1 MKAAPTLCVLAIAA
15 TMAAGGDFPPLY
27 NSEKDTNSLPLPP
40 AEAAASM
47 QLPPGFRAT
56 VFAAEPDV
64 QNPIAMT
71 WDGRG
76 RLWIAENYTYAERAL
91 RFDLGLRDRVLIF
104 EDKDN
109 DGHFDSRKVFTDDVQ
124 MLTSIEV
131 GHGGVWLMCPPRLLF
146 LPDRNGDDVP
156 DGPAETVLDGFTVA
170 RDNYHNFA
178 NGLRW
183 GPDGWLYGRC
193 GASCP
198 GLIGRPGTPD
208 ADRMPLLGGMW
219 RYHPARKIV
228 EVLNSG
234 TTNPWGHDW
243 TAEGEPFFV
252 NTVNGHLWHAI
263 PGAHFDRPHT
273 TDPNPSVYELID
285 LHADHWHFDTGKSWT
300 DSRDGKANNLGG
312 GHAHQGTMIYQGDNW
327 PAEYRGRLFTLNFH
341 GRRLN
346 QEILERNGSG
356 YVAHH
361 GQDFFLSADPWFR
374 GIDLSSGPDGGVFVL
389 DWSDTGECHDSTG
402 VHRTSGRIFKIT
414 YGEPRQKPFGD
425 MRKKSEA
432 ELVELHRSSNEWFVR
447 QARLTLAERAEEGAS
462 LGEAKAGLKKML
474 TDSDP
479 IMRLRVLLSLKVVGA
494 ADEILLRTQLRD
506 NDEHLRAWAIRLLTD
521 DWLLDGPLGPVS
533 QTPSE
538 IERVNRAADGLRLD
552 FTSLAKNDPSGLV
565 RLTLAS
571 TLQRLPVPQRADLAA
586 ALVTRTQDANDHNL
600 PLLVWYGLIPVA
612 NVDPSALVPVAAAC
626 EWPKTRRFIAR
637 RLAEDIEKNPQPIN
651 ELLNRVAASKSSVFQ
666 IDILSGV
673 GDALAGWRR
682 AKKPVAWDS
691 VQQALAGARDA
702 AVRDRLRELSAVF
715 GDGRALEEMR
725 RIALDGKSSLNARS
739 TALQSLIDSRPDDLR
754 AVCERLLNESHLNVV
769 AARGLAMF
777 DDPAIGGKLVQS
789 YNKFHFTERPQLLSI
804 LVSRKS
810 FAAALLSA
818 VSTGGI
824 PRADLSAFHVRQI
837 RSLDDPGLN
846 QTLTQVWGEL
856 RDSPDD
862 KRQTMARLKASL
874 TPEVLSK
881 ADKSRGRAVFGL
893 ACAVCHRLYG
903 EGAAVGPDLTG
914 SGRDNLDYLLEN
926 IVDPSAVVNADFRM
940 SIVKLKDGRV
950 LNGIV
955 AAKTDRTLTI
965 RSLTETLTIER
976 SEVVS
981 SETSAVSQMPEGLL
995 ESLSEQ
1001 QVRDIIAYLR
1011 HPTQVPLP
1019 AAP

>member
-1 MKAAPTLCVLAIAA
+1 MKAILTLSVLAITAMTA
-15 TMAAGGDFPPLY
+15 VGGDFPTMY

-40 AEAAASM
+40 AEAATRM

-76 RLWIAENYTYAERAL
+76 RLWIAENYTYAERAR

-146 LPDRNGDDVP
+146 LPDRNGDDIP
-156 DGPAETVLDGFTVA
+156 DGPVETVLDGFTVA

-198 GLIGRPGTPD
+198 GLIGRPGKAD
-208 ADRMPLLGGMW
+208 AERMPLLGGMW
-219 RYHPARKIV
+219 RYHPVRKTV

-243 TAEGEPFFV
+243 TAEGEAFFV

-263 PGAHFDRPHT
+263 PGAHFVRPHT

-285 LHADHWHFDTGKSWT
+285 MHADHWHFDTGKSWT

-414 YGEPRQKPFGD
+414 FGEPKMKPFGD
-425 MRKKSEA
+425 VRKKSEA

-447 QARLTLAERAEEGAS
+447 QARLALAERSEEGAP
-462 LGEAKAGLKKML
+462 LGEAKAGLKTMIA
-474 TDSDP
+474 DRDP
-479 IMRLRVLLSLKVVGA
+479 IMRLRALLSLKVIGA
-494 ADEILLRTQLRD
+494 ADEALLRTQLRD
-506 NDEHLRAWAIRLLTD
+506 NNEHLRAWAIRMLTD
-521 DWLLDGPLGPVS
+521 DWLLDGPLGPVVQS
-533 QTPSE
+533 PGP
-538 IERVNRAADGLRLD
+538 IERVKRAADALRQDLIG
-552 FTSLAKNDPSGLV
+552 LAKSDPSGVV

-571 TLQRLPVPQRADLAA
+571 TLQRLPVAQRADLAA
-586 ALVTRTQDANDHNL
+586 MLVTRTQDANDHNL

-612 NVDPSALVPVAAAC
+612 NTDPAALVPVAAAC

-637 RLAEDIEKNPQPIN
+637 RLADDIEKNPQPLN
-651 ELLNRVAASKSSVFQ
+651 QLLERVALSKSSAFQ
-666 IDILSGV
+666 NDILSGV
-673 GDALAGWRR
+673 GDGLAGWRR
-682 AKKPVAWDS
+682 AKKPVAWDA
-691 VQQALAGARDA
+691 VQQALAGATDA
-702 AVRDRLRELSAVF
+702 ALGDRFRELSAVF
-715 GDGRALEEMR
+715 GDGRALDEVR
-725 RIALDGKSSLNARS
+725 RIAVDGKAPLSARNA
-739 TALQSLIDSRPDDLR
+739 ALQSLIDSRPDDLR
-754 AVCERLLNESHLNVV
+754 AVCERLLNESGLNVV
-769 AARGLAMF
+769 AAKGLAMF

-789 YNKFHFTERPQLLSI
+789 YNKIRFTERPQLLSI

-810 FAAALLSA
+810 FAVALLSA
-818 VSTGGI
+818 VSAGGI
-824 PRADLSAFHVRQI
+824 PRVDLSAFHVRQI
-837 RSLDDPGLN
+837 RSLNDPGLN
-846 QTLTQVWGEL
+846 ETVTQVWGEL

-862 KRQTMARLKASL
+862 KRQTMARLKAAL

-881 ADKSRGRAVFGL
+881 ADKSRGRAVFAS

-914 SGRDNLDYLLEN
+914 SGRENLDYLLEN

-940 SIVKLKDGRV
+940 SIVKLRDGRV
-950 LNGIV
+950 LNGII

-965 RSLTETLTIER
+965 RSLTETLTVER
-976 SEVVS
+976 TEVIS
-981 SETSAVSQMPEGLL
+981 NETSAVSQMPEGLL

-1001 QVRDIIAYLR
+1001 QVRDLVAYLQ

-1019 AAP
+1019 ATP